1 MEKLELKH
9 LAPYIP
15 YGVRLKYNG
24 RIVEIDTIGSDYILT
39 DESFQANV
47 NFKYIKPILR
57 PLSDLTNGKYYKC
70 LEVLYNEE
78 KIKRMLNEHWCNWEY
93 KVLILCFEEHVD
105 VFGLIKKGLA
115 IDINTLEK

>member
-1 MEKLELKH
+1 MQHHKWYH
-9 LAPYIP
+9 PY
-15 YGVRLKYNG
+15 N
-24 RIVEIDTIGSDYILT
+24 
-39 DESFQANV
+39 
-47 NFKYIKPILR
+47 
-57 PLSDLTNGKYYKC
+57 TNGKYYKC